1 MIDINRLQKT
11 SGIIGNTEAIQEVLE
26 MIVQVGPVDITVLIT
41 GESGTGKEKVAKSIH
56 KSSKRTHEPLIIV
69 NCGAIPE
76 GIIESELFGHKKGA
90 FTGAGDDRKGYFE
103 TANKGTV
110 FLDEIGETPLETQVK
125 LLRVLENGEFI
136 RVGDS
141 KTLHTDVRIIA
152 ATNKNLESLVKKGD
166 FRQDLYYRLKTVSIH
181 VPALRQ
187 RIEDLSL
194 FVERF
199 ALEFTRTNDIVYRGF
214 MPEAIRLMKQYN
226 WPGNVREL
234 KNFVESIL
242 VLEKGERVTSE
253 MVERKLRPSLE
264 TALQNPH
271 LPVLVDQSPER
282 VENELILRQLF
293 LLRQDVELIRK
304 TMNKQERGNDTLH
317 YINESVQDV
326 PVTMEIDSQAD
337 TLIRPDAIGDMTL
350 EDLEK
355 EAIKRTLKF
364 FNKNRRAAARS
375 LGMSERTLYRKIN
388 DYGLGNFR
396 GRMIETFITDINFT
410 LKNRVLGEYDPRCAR
425 VAIINDK
432 EFEMLREPE
441 LAGCEPGSLDS
452 YKQKLDFQSNWIV
465 E

>member
-26 MIVQVGPVDITVLIT
+26 MIVQVGPVDITVLVT
-41 GESGTGKEKVAKSIH
+41 GESGTGKEKVAKAIH

-103 TANKGTV
+103 TANKGTI

-152 ATNKNLESLVKKGD
+152 ATNKNLEYLVKKGD

-187 RIEDLSL
+187 RVEDLAL

-253 MVERKLRPSLE
+253 MVERKLRPSLD

-304 TMNKQERGNDTLH
+304 IMNEQARGNDTLH

-326 PVTMEIDSQAD
+326 PVTMEIDSQVD

-388 DYGLGNFR
+388 DYGLER
-396 GRMIETFITDINFT
+396 KIKRKYE
-410 LKNRVLGEYDPRCAR
+410 KQSQE
-425 VAIINDK
+425 DK
-432 EFEMLREPE
+432 
-441 LAGCEPGSLDS
+441 
-452 YKQKLDFQSNWIV
+452 K
-465 E
+465 

>member
-1 MIDINRLQKT
+1 MIDVNRLQKT
-11 SGIIGNTEAIQEVLE
+11 SGIIGNTDIIKEVLE
-26 MIVQVGPVDITVLIT
+26 MIIQVGPVDITTLIT
-41 GESGTGKEKVAKSIH
+41 GESGTGKEKVAKALH

-90 FTGAGDDRKGYFE
+90 FTGAGVDRKGYFE

-141 KTLHTDVRIIA
+141 KTLYTDVRIIA
-152 ATNKNLESLVKKGD
+152 ATNKNLVSLVRNGD
-166 FRQDLYYRLKTVSIH
+166 FRQDLYYRLKTVTIH

-214 MPEAIRLMKQYN
+214 MPEAIKLMKQYD

-242 VLEKGERVTSE
+242 VMERGERITSE
-253 MVERKLRPSLE
+253 MVERKLRPSLDPV
-264 TALQNPH
+264 LHNPH
-271 LPVLVDQSPER
+271 LPVLVDQSPEKA
-282 VENELILRQLF
+282 EKELILRQLF
-293 LLRQDVELIRK
+293 LLRQDVELIK
-304 TMNKQERGNDTLH
+304 KIMSGQTRGNDTLP
-317 YINESVQDV
+317 YFNESVQDV
-326 PVTMEIDSQAD
+326 PVTMEIDSQTD
-337 TLIRPDAIGDMTL
+337 NLIQSDAIGDMTL
-350 EDLEK
+350 EELEK

-364 FNKNRRAAARS
+364 FNNNRRDAAKS

-388 DYGLGNFR
+388 DYGLER
-396 GRMIETFITDINFT
+396 KIKRKIE
-410 LKNRVLGEYDPRCAR
+410 K
-425 VAIINDK
+425 
-432 EFEMLREPE
+432 
-441 LAGCEPGSLDS
+441 
-452 YKQKLDFQSNWIV
+452 
-465 E
+465 

>member
-26 MIVQVGPVDITVLIT
+26 MIVQVGPVDITVLVT
-41 GESGTGKEKVAKSIH
+41 GESGTGKEKVAKAIH

-103 TANKGTV
+103 TANKGTI

-141 KTLHTDVRIIA
+141 NTLHTDVRIIA

-253 MVERKLRPSLE
+253 MVERKLRPSLD

-304 TMNKQERGNDTLH
+304 IMNEQARGNDTLH

-326 PVTMEIDSQAD
+326 PVTMEIDSQVD

-388 DYGLGNFR
+388 DYGLER
-396 GRMIETFITDINFT
+396 KIKRKYE
-410 LKNRVLGEYDPRCAR
+410 KKSQE
-425 VAIINDK
+425 DK
-432 EFEMLREPE
+432 
-441 LAGCEPGSLDS
+441 
-452 YKQKLDFQSNWIV
+452 K
-465 E
+465 

>member
-26 MIVQVGPVDITVLIT
+26 MIIQVGPVDITVLIT

-56 KSSKRTHEPLIIV
+56 KSSKRTHETLIIV

-141 KTLHTDVRIIA
+141 NTLHTDVRIIA

-293 LLRQDVELIRK
+293 LLRQDVEIIRK
-304 TMNKQERGNDTLH
+304 VMNEQEIGNDTLRF
-317 YINESVQDV
+317 INESVQDV

-388 DYGLGNFR
+388 DYGLER
-396 GRMIETFITDINFT
+396 KIKRKYE
-410 LKNRVLGEYDPRCAR
+410 KQSQE
-425 VAIINDK
+425 DK
-432 EFEMLREPE
+432 
-441 LAGCEPGSLDS
+441 
-452 YKQKLDFQSNWIV
+452 K
-465 E
+465 

>member
-26 MIVQVGPVDITVLIT
+26 MIIQVGPVDITVLIT

-103 TANKGTV
+103 TANKGTI

-141 KTLHTDVRIIA
+141 NTLHTDVRIIA

-293 LLRQDVELIRK
+293 LLRQDVEIIRK
-304 TMNKQERGNDTLH
+304 VMNEQEIGNDTLR

-388 DYGLGNFR
+388 DYGLER
-396 GRMIETFITDINFT
+396 KIKRKYE
-410 LKNRVLGEYDPRCAR
+410 KQSQE
-425 VAIINDK
+425 DK
-432 EFEMLREPE
+432 
-441 LAGCEPGSLDS
+441 
-452 YKQKLDFQSNWIV
+452 K
-465 E
+465 

>member
-26 MIVQVGPVDITVLIT
+26 MIIQVGPVDITVLIT

-141 KTLHTDVRIIA
+141 NTLHTDVRIIA
-152 ATNKNLESLVKKGD
+152 ATNKNLEYLVKKGD

-253 MVERKLRPSLE
+253 MVERKLRPSLD
-264 TALQNPH
+264 TGLQNPH

-304 TMNKQERGNDTLH
+304 IMNEQARGNDTLH

-326 PVTMEIDSQAD
+326 PVTMEIDSKAD

-350 EDLEK
+350 EELEK

-388 DYGLGNFR
+388 DYGLER
-396 GRMIETFITDINFT
+396 KIKRRYE
-410 LKNRVLGEYDPRCAR
+410 
-425 VAIINDK
+425 
-432 EFEMLREPE
+432 
-441 LAGCEPGSLDS
+441 
-452 YKQKLDFQSNWIV
+452 KQSQEEKK
-465 E
+465 

>member
-26 MIVQVGPVDITVLIT
+26 MIIQVGPVDITVLIT

-141 KTLHTDVRIIA
+141 NTLHTDVRIIA

-293 LLRQDVELIRK
+293 LLRQDVEIIRK
-304 TMNKQERGNDTLH
+304 VMNEQEIGNDTLR

-326 PVTMEIDSQAD
+326 PVTMEIDSKVD

-388 DYGLGNFR
+388 DYGLER
-396 GRMIETFITDINFT
+396 KIKRKYE
-410 LKNRVLGEYDPRCAR
+410 KQSQE
-425 VAIINDK
+425 DK
-432 EFEMLREPE
+432 
-441 LAGCEPGSLDS
+441 
-452 YKQKLDFQSNWIV
+452 K
-465 E
+465 

>member
-1 MIDINRLQKT
+1 VIDINRLQKT

-26 MIVQVGPVDITVLIT
+26 MIIQVGPVDITVLIT

-56 KSSKRTHEPLIIV
+56 KSSKRTHEALMIV

-141 KTLHTDVRIIA
+141 NTLHTDVRIIA

-253 MVERKLRPSLE
+253 MVERKLRPSLD
-264 TALQNPH
+264 TVLQNPH

-304 TMNKQERGNDTLH
+304 IMNKQERGNDTLH
-317 YINESVQDV
+317 YLNESVQDV

-337 TLIRPDAIGDMTL
+337 ALIRPDAIGDMTL

-388 DYGLGNFR
+388 DYGLER
-396 GRMIETFITDINFT
+396 KIKRRYE
-410 LKNRVLGEYDPRCAR
+410 
-425 VAIINDK
+425 
-432 EFEMLREPE
+432 
-441 LAGCEPGSLDS
+441 
-452 YKQKLDFQSNWIV
+452 KQSQEEKK
-465 E
+465 

>member
-141 KTLHTDVRIIA
+141 NTLHTDVRIIA

-304 TMNKQERGNDTLH
+304 IMNEQARGNETLH

-326 PVTMEIDSQAD
+326 PVTMEIDSKAD

-388 DYGLGNFR
+388 DYGLER
-396 GRMIETFITDINFT
+396 KIKRKYE
-410 LKNRVLGEYDPRCAR
+410 KQSQE
-425 VAIINDK
+425 DK
-432 EFEMLREPE
+432 
-441 LAGCEPGSLDS
+441 
-452 YKQKLDFQSNWIV
+452 K
-465 E
+465 

>member
-1 MIDINRLQKT
+1 VIDINRLQKT

-26 MIVQVGPVDITVLIT
+26 MIIQVGPVDITVLIT

-56 KSSKRTHEPLIIV
+56 KSSKRTHESLIIV

-141 KTLHTDVRIIA
+141 NTLHTDVRIIA

-199 ALEFTRTNDIVYRGF
+199 ALEFTRANDIVYRGF

-293 LLRQDVELIRK
+293 LLRQDVEIIRK
-304 TMNKQERGNDTLH
+304 VMNEQEIGNDTLR

-388 DYGLGNFR
+388 DYGLER
-396 GRMIETFITDINFT
+396 KIKRKYE
-410 LKNRVLGEYDPRCAR
+410 KQSQE
-425 VAIINDK
+425 DK
-432 EFEMLREPE
+432 
-441 LAGCEPGSLDS
+441 
-452 YKQKLDFQSNWIV
+452 K
-465 E
+465 

>member
-26 MIVQVGPVDITVLIT
+26 MIVQVGPVDITVLVT

-56 KSSKRTHEPLIIV
+56 KSSKRTHETLIIV

-103 TANKGTV
+103 TANKGTL

-141 KTLHTDVRIIA
+141 KTLYTDVRIIA
-152 ATNKNLESLVKKGD
+152 ATNKNLEYLVKKGD

-187 RIEDLSL
+187 RVEDLAL

-253 MVERKLRPSLE
+253 MVERKLRPSLD

-304 TMNKQERGNDTLH
+304 IMNEQARGNDTLH

-326 PVTMEIDSQAD
+326 PVTMEIDSKAD

-388 DYGLGNFR
+388 DYGLER
-396 GRMIETFITDINFT
+396 KIKRKHE
-410 LKNRVLGEYDPRCAR
+410 KQSQE
-425 VAIINDK
+425 DK
-432 EFEMLREPE
+432 
-441 LAGCEPGSLDS
+441 
-452 YKQKLDFQSNWIV
+452 K
-465 E
+465 

>member
-1 MIDINRLQKT
+1 MIDINRLQKR

-26 MIVQVGPVDITVLIT
+26 MIIQVGPVDITVLIT

-56 KSSKRTHEPLIIV
+56 KSSKRTHESLIIV

-141 KTLHTDVRIIA
+141 NTLHTDVRIIA

-293 LLRQDVELIRK
+293 LLRQDVEIIRK
-304 TMNKQERGNDTLH
+304 VMNEQEIGNDTLR

-388 DYGLGNFR
+388 DYGLER
-396 GRMIETFITDINFT
+396 KIKRKYE
-410 LKNRVLGEYDPRCAR
+410 KQSQE
-425 VAIINDK
+425 DK
-432 EFEMLREPE
+432 
-441 LAGCEPGSLDS
+441 
-452 YKQKLDFQSNWIV
+452 K
-465 E
+465 

>member
-26 MIVQVGPVDITVLIT
+26 MIIQVGPVDITVLIT

-56 KSSKRTHEPLIIV
+56 KSSKRTHEALMIV

-141 KTLHTDVRIIA
+141 NTLHTDVRIIA

-253 MVERKLRPSLE
+253 MVERKLRPSLD
-264 TALQNPH
+264 TVLQNPH

-304 TMNKQERGNDTLH
+304 IMNKQERGNDTLH
-317 YINESVQDV
+317 YLNESVQDV

-388 DYGLGNFR
+388 DYGLER
-396 GRMIETFITDINFT
+396 KIKRKYE
-410 LKNRVLGEYDPRCAR
+410 KQSQE
-425 VAIINDK
+425 DK
-432 EFEMLREPE
+432 
-441 LAGCEPGSLDS
+441 
-452 YKQKLDFQSNWIV
+452 K
-465 E
+465 

>member
-26 MIVQVGPVDITVLIT
+26 MIVQVGPVDITVLVT
-41 GESGTGKEKVAKSIH
+41 GESGTGKEKVAKAIH

-181 VPALRQ
+181 IPALRQ
-187 RIEDLSL
+187 RVEDLSL

-253 MVERKLRPSLE
+253 MVERKLRPSLD
-264 TALQNPH
+264 TGLQNPH

-293 LLRQDVELIRK
+293 LLRQDVELIGK
-304 TMNKQERGNDTLH
+304 IMNEQASGNDTLH

-326 PVTMEIDSQAD
+326 PVTMEIDSQVD

-388 DYGLGNFR
+388 DYGLER
-396 GRMIETFITDINFT
+396 KIKRKYE
-410 LKNRVLGEYDPRCAR
+410 KQSQE
-425 VAIINDK
+425 DK
-432 EFEMLREPE
+432 
-441 LAGCEPGSLDS
+441 
-452 YKQKLDFQSNWIV
+452 K
-465 E
+465 